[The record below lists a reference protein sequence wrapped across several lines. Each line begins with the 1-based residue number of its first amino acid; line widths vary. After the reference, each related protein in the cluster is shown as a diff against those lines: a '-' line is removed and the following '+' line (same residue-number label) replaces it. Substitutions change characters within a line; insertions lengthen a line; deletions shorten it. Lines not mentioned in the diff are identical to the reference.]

1 MNSNTS
7 KNEIITVSIMVAI
20 AAATRFLPHPPNF
33 TAIGG
38 MALFGAAT
46 LTNKKLAFIVPIMA
60 MLISDLFIPN
70 GFDLSVYT
78 AFIAIAAMGLLIS
91 NKKGPMPVIVGSI
104 SASVIFFAISNFG
117 VWASQAMY
125 TKNAIGLISCFEAA
139 IPFFPNTLASDLFFI
154 YLLFSSYA
162 IIKKTNMVIAK

>member
-38 MALFGAAT
+38 MALFGAAS
-46 LTNKKLAFIVPIMA
+46 LTNKKLAFLVPIMA

-78 AFIAIAAMGLLIS
+78 AFIAIAAIGLLIS
-91 NKKGPMPVIVGSI
+91 NIKGPMPVIVGSI

-125 TKNAIGLISCFEAA
+125 TKNAIGLITCFEAA
-139 IPFFPNTLASDLFFI
+139 IPFFPNTLAADLFFSS
-154 YLLFSSYA
+154 LLFSSYA
-162 IIKKTNMVIAK
+162 IIKKTNLVIAK

>member
-38 MALFGAAT
+38 MALFGAAS
-46 LTNKKLAFIVPIMA
+46 LTNKKLAFLVPIMA

-125 TKNAIGLISCFEAA
+125 TKNAIGLMTCFQAA
-139 IPFFPNTLASDLFFI
+139 IPFFPNTLAADLFFSS
-154 YLLFSSYA
+154 LLFSSYA
-162 IIKKTNMVIAK
+162 IIKKTNLVIAK

>member
-38 MALFGAAT
+38 MALFAAAS
-46 LTNKKLAFIVPIMA
+46 LTNKKLAFLVPIMA

-78 AFIAIAAMGLLIS
+78 AFIAIAAIGLLIS

-139 IPFFPNTLASDLFFI
+139 IPFFPNTLAGDLFFSS
-154 YLLFSSYA
+154 LLFSSYA
-162 IIKKTNMVIAK
+162 IIKKTNLVIAK

>member
-60 MLISDLFIPN
+60 MLISDFFIPN

-139 IPFFPNTLASDLFFI
+139 IPFFPNTLAADLFFSS
-154 YLLFSSYA
+154 LLFSSYA
-162 IIKKTNMVIAK
+162 IIKKTYLVIAK

>member
-1 MNSNTS
+1 MNSNTA

-91 NKKGPMPVIVGSI
+91 DKKGPMPVIVGSI
-104 SASVIFFAISNFG
+104 FASVIFFAISNFG

-125 TKNAIGLISCFEAA
+125 TKNAIGLITCYEAA
-139 IPFFPNTLASDLFFI
+139 IPFFPNTLAADLFFSS
-154 YLLFSSYA
+154 LLFSSYA
-162 IIKKTNMVIAK
+162 IIKKTNLVIAK

>member
-7 KNEIITVSIMVAI
+7 KNEIITVSIMGAI

-46 LTNKKLAFIVPIMA
+46 LTNKKLAFLVPIMA
-60 MLISDLFIPN
+60 MFISDLFIPN

-139 IPFFPNTLASDLFFI
+139 IPFFPNTLAGDLFFSS
-154 YLLFSSYA
+154 LLFSSYA
-162 IIKKTNMVIAK
+162 IIKKTNLVIAK

>member
-1 MNSNTS
+1 
-7 KNEIITVSIMVAI
+7 
-20 AAATRFLPHPPNF
+20 
-33 TAIGG
+33 
-38 MALFGAAT
+38 
-46 LTNKKLAFIVPIMA
+46 MA

-125 TKNAIGLISCFEAA
+125 TKNAIGLMTCFQAA
-139 IPFFPNTLASDLFFI
+139 IPFFPNTLAADLFFSS
-154 YLLFSSYA
+154 LLFSSYA
-162 IIKKTNMVIAK
+162 IIKKTNLVIAK

>member
-46 LTNKKLAFIVPIMA
+46 LTNKKLAFLVPIMA
-60 MLISDLFIPN
+60 MFISDLFIPN

-78 AFIAIAAMGLLIS
+78 AFIVIAAMGLLIS

-139 IPFFPNTLASDLFFI
+139 IPFFPNTLAGDLFFSS
-154 YLLFSSYA
+154 LLFSSYA
-162 IIKKTNMVIAK
+162 IIKKTNLVIAK

>member
-7 KNEIITVSIMVAI
+7 KNEIITVSIMVGI

-38 MALFGAAT
+38 MALFGAAS
-46 LTNKKLAFIVPIMA
+46 LTNKKLAFLVPIMA

-91 NKKGPMPVIVGSI
+91 KKKGPMPVIVGSI

-125 TKNAIGLISCFEAA
+125 TKNAIGLMTCFQAA
-139 IPFFPNTLASDLFFI
+139 IPFFPNTLAADLFFSS
-154 YLLFSSYA
+154 LLFSSYA
-162 IIKKTNMVIAK
+162 IIKKTNLVIAK

>member
-46 LTNKKLAFIVPIMA
+46 LTNKKLAFLVPIMA
-60 MLISDLFIPN
+60 MFISDLFIPN
-70 GFDLSVYT
+70 GFNLSVYT

-139 IPFFPNTLASDLFFI
+139 IPFFPNTLAGDLFFSS
-154 YLLFSSYA
+154 LLFSSYA
-162 IIKKTNMVIAK
+162 IIKKTNLVIAK

>member
-78 AFIAIAAMGLLIS
+78 AFIAIAALGLFIS
-91 NKKGPMPVIVGSI
+91 NIKGPMPVIVGSI

-139 IPFFPNTLASDLFFI
+139 IPFFPNTLAGDLFLKIFHKKRPNK
-154 YLLFSSYA
+154 YLVFFYA
-162 IIKKTNMVIAK
+162 

>member
-46 LTNKKLAFIVPIMA
+46 LTNKKLAFLVPIMA
-60 MLISDLFIPN
+60 MFISDLFIPN
-70 GFDLSVYT
+70 GFNLSVYT

-139 IPFFPNTLASDLFFI
+139 IPFFPNTLAADLFFSS
-154 YLLFSSYA
+154 LLFSSYA
-162 IIKKTNMVIAK
+162 IIKKTNLVIAK

>member
-46 LTNKKLAFIVPIMA
+46 LTNKKLAFLVPIMA
-60 MLISDLFIPN
+60 MFISDLFIPN
-70 GFDLSVYT
+70 GFNLSVYA

-139 IPFFPNTLASDLFFI
+139 IPFFPNTLAGDLFFSS
-154 YLLFSSYA
+154 LLFSSYA
-162 IIKKTNMVIAK
+162 IIKKTNLVIAK

>member
-46 LTNKKLAFIVPIMA
+46 LTNKKLAFLVPIMA

-70 GFDLSVYT
+70 GVDLSVYT
-78 AFIAIAAMGLLIS
+78 AFIVIAAMGLLIS

-125 TKNAIGLISCFEAA
+125 TKNTIGLITCFEAA
-139 IPFFPNTLASDLFFI
+139 IPFFPNTLAGDLFFSS
-154 YLLFSSYA
+154 LLFSSYA
-162 IIKKTNMVIAK
+162 IIKKTNLVIAK

>member
-46 LTNKKLAFIVPIMA
+46 LTNKKLAIIVPIMA

-78 AFIAIAAMGLLIS
+78 AFIAIAAIGLLIS
-91 NKKGPMPVIVGSI
+91 NIKGTMPIIVGSI

-125 TKNAIGLISCFEAA
+125 TKNAIGLITCFEAA
-139 IPFFPNTLASDLFFI
+139 IPFFPNTLAADLFFSS
-154 YLLFSSYA
+154 LLFSSYA
-162 IIKKTNMVIAK
+162 IIKKTNLVIAK

>member
-46 LTNKKLAFIVPIMA
+46 LTNKKLAFLVPIMA
-60 MLISDLFIPN
+60 MFISDLFIPN

-139 IPFFPNTLASDLFFI
+139 IPFFPNTLAGDLFFSS
-154 YLLFSSYA
+154 LLFSSYA
-162 IIKKTNMVIAK
+162 IIKKTKMDIAK

>member
-46 LTNKKLAFIVPIMA
+46 LTNKKLAFLVPIMA

-78 AFIAIAAMGLLIS
+78 AVIVIAAMGLLIS

-139 IPFFPNTLASDLFFI
+139 IPFFPNTLAGDLFFSS
-154 YLLFSSYA
+154 LLFSSYA
-162 IIKKTNMVIAK
+162 IIKKTNLVIAK

>member
-46 LTNKKLAFIVPIMA
+46 LTKKKLAFIVPIMA

-78 AFIAIAAMGLLIS
+78 AFIAIAAIGLLIS

-125 TKNAIGLISCFEAA
+125 TKNAIGLITCYEAA
-139 IPFFPNTLASDLFFI
+139 IPFFPNTLAADLFFSS
-154 YLLFSSYA
+154 LLFSSYA
-162 IIKKTNMVIAK
+162 IIKKTNLVIAK

>member
-78 AFIAIAAMGLLIS
+78 AFIAIAAIGLLIS

-117 VWASQAMY
+117 VWLSQALY

-139 IPFFPNTLASDLFFI
+139 IPFFPNTLAADLFFSS
-154 YLLFSSYA
+154 LLFSSYA

>member
-46 LTNKKLAFIVPIMA
+46 LTNKKLAFLVPIMA

-78 AFIAIAAMGLLIS
+78 AFIVIAAMGLLIS

-104 SASVIFFAISNFG
+104 SASVIFFTISNFG
-117 VWASQAMY
+117 VWASQALY

-139 IPFFPNTLASDLFFI
+139 IPFFPNTLAGDLFFSS
-154 YLLFSSYA
+154 LLFSSYA
-162 IIKKTNMVIAK
+162 IIKKTNLVIAK

>member
-1 MNSNTS
+1 MNWNTS

-46 LTNKKLAFIVPIMA
+46 LTNKKLAFLVPIMA
-60 MLISDLFIPN
+60 MFISDLFIPN

-78 AFIAIAAMGLLIS
+78 AFIAIAAIGLLIS

-139 IPFFPNTLASDLFFI
+139 IPFFPNTLAGDLFFSS
-154 YLLFSSYA
+154 LLFSSYA
-162 IIKKTNMVIAK
+162 IIKKTNLVIAK

>member
-1 MNSNTS
+1 MNLNTP

-125 TKNAIGLISCFEAA
+125 TKNAIGLMTCFEAA
-139 IPFFPNTLASDLFFI
+139 IPFFPNTLAADLFFSS
-154 YLLFSSYA
+154 LLFSSYA
-162 IIKKTNMVIAK
+162 IIKKTNMVVAK

>member
-1 MNSNTS
+1 MNLNTP

-125 TKNAIGLISCFEAA
+125 TKNAIGLMTCFQAA
-139 IPFFPNTLASDLFFI
+139 IPFFPNTLAADLFFSS
-154 YLLFSSYA
+154 LLFSSYA
-162 IIKKTNMVIAK
+162 IIKKTNLVIAK

>member
-46 LTNKKLAFIVPIMA
+46 LTNKKLAFLVPIMA
-60 MLISDLFIPN
+60 MFISDLFIPN

-125 TKNAIGLISCFEAA
+125 TKNAIGLISCYEAA
-139 IPFFPNTLASDLFFI
+139 IPFFPNTLAGDLFFSS
-154 YLLFSSYA
+154 LLFSSYA
-162 IIKKTNMVIAK
+162 IIKKTNLVIAK

>member
-46 LTNKKLAFIVPIMA
+46 LTNKKLAFLVPIMA
-60 MLISDLFIPN
+60 MFISDLFIPN

-91 NKKGPMPVIVGSI
+91 NIKGPMPVIVGSI

-139 IPFFPNTLASDLFFI
+139 IPFFPNTLAGDLFFSS
-154 YLLFSSYA
+154 LLFSSYA
-162 IIKKTNMVIAK
+162 IIKKTNLVIAK

>member
-46 LTNKKLAFIVPIMA
+46 LTNKKLAFLVPIMA

-78 AFIAIAAMGLLIS
+78 AFIAIAALGLFIS

-117 VWASQAMY
+117 VWASQGMY
-125 TKNAIGLISCFEAA
+125 TKNAIGLITCFEAA
-139 IPFFPNTLASDLFFI
+139 IPFFPNTLAGDLFFSS
-154 YLLFSSYA
+154 LLFSSYA
-162 IIKKTNMVIAK
+162 IIIKTNLVITK